1 MNKATPTFH
10 PLRAGLVVLAC
21 VSGCSGLY
29 AGVSCDVDS
38 AALAFG
44 LYDPSSSSPTDGVGT
59 VNLHCASPLAAT
71 PNGVSVALS
80 ISPTND
86 RKMLGNGHVLH
97 YGIYSNFARST
108 NWGDGSSAPMLS
120 TGTMQ
125 ANESKS
131 LHFTLY
137 GRIPP
142 LQNIA
147 AGNYSDSLLI
157 TISP

>member
-1 MNKATPTFH
+1 MNKTTTKFQTV
-10 PLRAGLVVLAC
+10 RACLVALAC
-21 VSGCSGLY
+21 VSGYSCLH

-38 AALAFG
+38 AALTFS
-44 LYDPSSSSPTDGVGT
+44 LYDPSSTSPTDGVGT
-59 VNLHCASPLAAT
+59 VDLHCSNPLAAT

-80 ISPTND
+80 ISPTSD
-86 RKMLGNGHVLH
+86 RKMRGNGHTLN
-97 YGIYSNFARST
+97 YGIYSNAARSA
-108 NWGDGSSAPMLS
+108 NWGDGSAAPMLS
-120 TGTMQ
+120 TGALQ

-157 TISP
+157 TLSP